1 MTIGMLRD
9 FIQQVPTCT
18 ATTRLKVLLASC
30 QAQSATAQFVVVVD
44 QQDHPIGWLG
54 GFQLIALLT
63 SGGLEQRLIEHPE
76 FVVSPLQTLQ
86 STLTL
91 PELQSYWGRLRSP
104 LSPVWALTNSS
115 GKYLGVL
122 DLPAVSR
129 WLATFSSQDASSA
142 ASYSSPSALGLSS
155 TVVTTVGSP
164 TVLSPTILSLIG
176 QILDSLPLP
185 LMLQTSAGDV
195 LAQNKLWHQQVGQ
208 LQNGEQVT
216 QDANQLMAAAGPQPI
231 GVCEWGDGPNA
242 WICRCAMPDHQERLW
257 SFARIPLSLV
267 PDDQIHQIQ
276 APTGS
281 DFRLATLAIAGRSS
295 LPNPSQQVSL
305 NPASPASPLSV
316 ALQTAWQSLSQPTSL
331 WLVMAEDVTEQQN
344 SSASALLAEQQ
355 QILKTLIA
363 QHTDLQQNHQLQE
376 QFLAAIGHELKT
388 PLTAI
393 VGLSTVLQ
401 NQSLGELS
409 ERQTRYLQMIH
420 QNGRRLISLVNDLLD
435 LGEIERQR
443 LELAIAPVNVAL
455 ACQRAEEQVRQEL
468 SPTVE
473 FSLEIAPGSEVIQ
486 ADDLRLRQMLGHLLS
501 NAYKFTL
508 PGGKIGLTVKR
519 WQGWI
524 GFTVWD
530 TGLGIPAGRQPLI
543 FQQLQKIEHPLTH
556 RFQGTGTGLILTRR
570 LAQCHGGEV
579 SFISQEH
586 QGSQFTL
593 LLPDLASQDA
603 PNRLVLLAESNH
615 SLQSDL
621 RQKLTA
627 LSYQVVVARSGLEA
641 LEKIRQLQ
649 PWLVFLNPVLP
660 LVSGWDVLS
669 LLKSDPRTSAIPV
682 IVTATEADMATQHDA
697 NGCLTLPVQ
706 VAQLKQ
712 VLQTWEQ
719 QYPASSLDASA
730 EQRSLLP
737 ANKTAPLP
745 FLAELTVLRVGL
757 KTASLRLEYCRVL
770 EADDLEQAA
779 MLARIWHPQVLLW
792 DESDRYL
799 SQLPRHESLAS
810 LPLVTLE
817 IKTTRTAHQVSGL
830 NVFPCLV
837 ADGATSE
844 EIGQNIR
851 TLWQVLQVA
860 AGYQVG

>member
-18 ATTRLKVLLASC
+18 ATTRLKVLLATC
-30 QAQSATAQFVVVVD
+30 QAQAWSTNPQFVVVVD
-44 QQDHPIGWLG
+44 QQEHPIGWLG
-54 GFQLIALLT
+54 GFQLAGLLT
-63 SGGLEQRLIEHPE
+63 SGSPDQRLSEHPE
-76 FVVSPLQTLQ
+76 FLVSPLQTLH

-104 LSPVWALTNSS
+104 LDPVWALTDST

-129 WLATFSSQDASSA
+129 WLATASPAALSSA
-142 ASYSSPSALGLSS
+142 SPSSPSSLGL
-155 TVVTTVGSP
+155 SP
-164 TVLSPTILSLIG
+164 TVLSPTVLSLIG

-208 LQNGEQVT
+208 LRNGEQVT
-216 QDANQLMAAAGPQPI
+216 QDANQLMAAASSNPI

-257 SFARIPLSLV
+257 SFARIPLS
-267 PDDQIHQIQ
+267 PIADDQMQP
-276 APTGS
+276 ASS
-281 DFRLATLAIAGRSS
+281 DFRLATLAIASRS
-295 LPNPSQQVSL
+295 PNPAQQASPH
-305 NPASPASPLSV
+305 PAQPASPLSM
-316 ALQTAWQSLSQPTSL
+316 ALHTAWQSLSQPTSL
-331 WLVMAEDVTEQQN
+331 WLVIAEDVTEPQHSN
-344 SSASALLAEQQ
+344 SGPILAEQQ

-393 VGLSTVLQ
+393 VGLATVLQ

-435 LGEIERQR
+435 LGEIDRQQ
-443 LELAIAPVNVAL
+443 LELAIAPVNIAL
-455 ACQRAEEQVRQEL
+455 VCQRAEEQARQEL
-468 SPTVE
+468 STTVE
-473 FSLEIAPGSEVIQ
+473 FSLKIAPGLEVMQ

-501 NAYKFTL
+501 NAYKFTP
-508 PGGKIGLTVKR
+508 PGGKIGLKVER

-543 FQQLQKIEHPLTH
+543 FQQLQKLEHPLTH

-579 SFISQEH
+579 TFISQEH

-593 LLPDLASQDA
+593 LLPDLISKDA
-603 PNRLVLLAESNH
+603 PNRLVVLAESTN
-615 SLQSDL
+615 SLQTDL

-627 LSYQVVVARSGLEA
+627 LNYQVVVARSGLEA

-669 LLKSDPRTSAIPV
+669 LLKSDPRTAAIPV
-682 IVTATEADMATQHDA
+682 ILTAAETDPIAEHEA

-706 VAQLKQ
+706 VGQLKP

-719 QYPASSLDASA
+719 QHPASSLDTAA
-730 EQRSLLP
+730 EQRSLRP
-737 ANKTAPLP
+737 ANKAAPLP
-745 FLAELTVLRVGL
+745 FLAELTVLRVGMQ
-757 KTASLRLEYCRVL
+757 TASLRLEYCRVL

-779 MLARIWHPQVLLW
+779 LLARIWHPQVVLW

-799 SQLPRHESLAS
+799 PELPRHDSLAN

-817 IKTTRTAHQVSGL
+817 VKTTRTAHQVSGL

-837 ADGATSE
+837 ADGSTPE
-844 EIGQNIR
+844 EIGQNTR

-860 AGYQVG
+860 AGYQTG

>member
-9 FIQQVPTCT
+9 FIQQVPTCM
-18 ATTRLKVLLASC
+18 ATTRLKVLLTTC
-30 QAQSATAQFVVVVD
+30 KEQSWPVNAQFVVVVD
-44 QQDHPIGWLG
+44 EQERPVGWLS
-54 GFQLIALLT
+54 GFQLTALLT
-63 SGGLEQRLIEHPE
+63 SGSPERSLIDYPE
-76 FVVSPLQTLQ
+76 FVVSPLQTLS
-86 STLTL
+86 STLAL
-91 PELQSYWGRLRSP
+91 PELQSYWSRLRSP
-104 LSPVWALTNSS
+104 LCPVWALTDST

-129 WLATFSSQDASSA
+129 WLAASSQGSGTSSA
-142 ASYSSPSALGLSS
+142 SHSSLSSLGL
-155 TVVTTVGSP
+155 SP
-164 TVLSPTILSLIG
+164 TVLSPTVLSLIG

-195 LAQNKLWHQQVGQ
+195 LAHNKLWHQQVGQ
-208 LQNGEQVT
+208 LRNGEQVT
-216 QDANQLMAAAGPQPI
+216 QDANQLMAGASASPI

-242 WICRCAMPDHQERLW
+242 WICRCAMPDYQERLW

-267 PDDQIHQIQ
+267 PDNQMQ
-276 APTGS
+276 APAGS
-281 DFRLATLAIAGRSS
+281 DFRLATLAIASR
-295 LPNPSQQVSL
+295 LPNPSQQNSL
-305 NPASPASPLSV
+305 HPAQPASPLSM
-316 ALQTAWQSLSQPTSL
+316 ALQTAWQSLAQPTSL
-331 WLVMAEDVTEQQN
+331 WLVIAEDVTEQQN
-344 SSASALLAEQQ
+344 SSSSAPLAEQQ

-393 VGLSTVLQ
+393 VGLATVLQ

-455 ACQRAEEQVRQEL
+455 ACKRAEEQARQEL
-468 SPTVE
+468 SPSVE
-473 FSLEIAPGSEVIQ
+473 FSLEIAPGLEVIQ

-508 PGGKIGLTVKR
+508 PGGRIGLTVKP
-519 WQGWI
+519 WQRWI

-543 FQQLQKIEHPLTH
+543 FHQLQKLEHPLTH

-593 LLPDLASQDA
+593 LLPNLASKDA
-603 PNRLVLLAESNH
+603 PNRLVVLAESTN
-615 SLQSDL
+615 SLQTDL

-627 LSYQVVVARSGLEA
+627 LNYQVVVARSGLEA

-669 LLKSDPRTSAIPV
+669 LLKSDLRTAAIPV
-682 IVTATEADMATQHDA
+682 IVTAPEADAIAQNEA

-706 VAQLKQ
+706 VDLLKQ

-730 EQRSLLP
+730 EQRSLQQV
-737 ANKTAPLP
+737 NKALPLP
-745 FLAELTVLRVGL
+745 FLAELTVLRVGMQ
-757 KTASLRLEYCRVL
+757 TASLRLEYCRVL

-779 MLARIWHPQVLLW
+779 LLARIWHPQVVLW

-799 SQLPRHESLAS
+799 AQLPHHESLIN

-817 IKTTRTAHQVSGL
+817 VKTTRTAHQVSGL

-837 ADGATSE
+837 ADGATPE

-860 AGYQVG
+860 AGYQAG